1 MMSRIPTAIKSR
13 EERPRVTTETKNAT
27 DLHWD
32 DDVETLRE
40 LARESLRDPRIT
52 NYFSRGH
59 VKAGDVLAIIDDGKI
74 YASCRTTDAFKAY
87 HANRK
92 EMDKLD
98 SRISAGEKS
107 RSPYLKKN
115 RIKNNIT
122 SFSLITPF

>member
-98 SRISAGEKS
+98 SRISAVDNSGSLNWKTTV
-107 RSPYLKKN
+107 
-115 RIKNNIT
+115 IIIT
-122 SFSLITPF
+122 IASFTLIT